1 MAAGLETVSA
11 AFGIVSLAIQLF
23 QGCVEGYRICHTA
36 QKIGRDGDLLFT
48 KLAVQ
53 RSRLEA
59 WAHKAGLPYGPFK
72 RLHWDPII
80 LILGQQ
86 QGLLRSAKEM
96 QDRYRLS
103 GNDQQIAGQDVAVQD
118 EKLRGEQS
126 TSVIDTSSLVDRL
139 RPLFI
144 ATRSVRQDEAD
155 SIQRSNGL
163 VRKFTWALGGKEKL
177 EKIVSE
183 ITSLNSQLV
192 EYLNDA
198 DQAEFR
204 HEVGTLF
211 RALVSEC
218 SATEEVDVVRMAMPP
233 DAPTAILA
241 AARVKKLRLALKLAR
256 HGGDKKTMPKSDEPS
271 TLTEGCK
278 HFKSQKLV
286 INMETQHHGM
296 RITTYNTTVVMVEW
310 RTITDNWVAV
320 KEYLRDLAMLLSQAS
335 DSAFHSLPCA
345 GYVDMQESGRF
356 GFVYDI
362 TDFTTGA
369 DASSVQSQSLFDLF
383 AECPFVSIVDRMR
396 IACDMAEAVLQLH
409 TAGWLHKGICSE
421 NVRFVAATRS
431 SPRSIIGSS
440 PYLVGYGYA
449 RPDTASAAVMTEL
462 PVTATDRD
470 LYRHPNAR
478 GQARQ
483 SFQMRFDMYGLAC
496 VLTEL
501 ALWKRLEN
509 VLRKYC
515 SWTAQQALP
524 SLNELFGDAD
534 FQDELSFH
542 VGPKY
547 IRAIELCLA
556 TPRSSGLGQGGGD
569 EGLIETG
576 VLDALRSCRDSQH
589 T

>member
-1 MAAGLETVSA
+1 
-11 AFGIVSLAIQLF
+11 
-23 QGCVEGYRICHTA
+23 
-36 QKIGRDGDLLFT
+36 
-48 KLAVQ
+48 
-53 RSRLEA
+53 
-59 WAHKAGLPYGPFK
+59 
-72 RLHWDPII
+72 
-80 LILGQQ
+80 
-86 QGLLRSAKEM
+86 
-96 QDRYRLS
+96 
-103 GNDQQIAGQDVAVQD
+103 
-118 EKLRGEQS
+118 
-126 TSVIDTSSLVDRL
+126 VID
-139 RPLFI
+139 
-144 ATRSVRQDEAD
+144 
-155 SIQRSNGL
+155 
-163 VRKFTWALGGKEKL
+163 
-177 EKIVSE
+177 
-183 ITSLNSQLV
+183 
-192 EYLNDA
+192 
-198 DQAEFR
+198 
-204 HEVGTLF
+204 
-211 RALVSEC
+211 
-218 SATEEVDVVRMAMPP
+218 
-233 DAPTAILA
+233 
-241 AARVKKLRLALKLAR
+241 
-256 HGGDKKTMPKSDEPS
+256 
-271 TLTEGCK
+271 
-278 HFKSQKLV
+278 
-286 INMETQHHGM
+286 METQYQGM
-296 RITTYNTTVVMVEW
+296 RITSYNTTVVMVEW
-310 RTITDNWVAV
+310 RTITANWDAV

-369 DASSVQSQSLFDLF
+369 DASSVQTRSLFDLF

-421 NVRFVAATRS
+421 NVRFVSAARS
-431 SPRSIIGSS
+431 TARLIVGSS
-440 PYLVGYGYA
+440 AYLVGYGYA

-501 ALWKRLEN
+501 ALWKRLED
-509 VLRKYC
+509 VLQKYC

-524 SLNELFGDAD
+524 SLNELFGDAG

-569 EGLIETG
+569 GGLIETG
-576 VLDALRSCRDSQH
+576 VLDALRSFRDSQH
-589 T
+589 

>member
-1 MAAGLETVSA
+1 MASGIETASA

-23 QGCVEGYRICHTA
+23 QGCVEGYKICYTA

-59 WAHKAGLPYGPFK
+59 WAHKAGLPHGPFK

-86 QGLLRSAKEM
+86 QDLLRSAKEM

-103 GNDQQIAGQDVAVQD
+103 GHDPQGPGQDVTVQD
-118 EKLRGEQS
+118 EKLRRRQS
-126 TSVIDTSSLVDRL
+126 AGVATDASSLVERL

-144 ATRSVRQDEAD
+144 ATRSVRQAETD
-155 SIQRSNGL
+155 SIQQSNGL
-163 VRKFTWALGGKEKL
+163 VKRFTWALGGKEKL
-177 EKIVSE
+177 EKIVLE
-183 ITSLNSQLV
+183 ITTLNSQLV

-198 DQAEFR
+198 DQIEFR

-241 AARVKKLRLALKLAR
+241 AARVKKLRLALNLAR
-256 HGGDKKTMPKSDEPS
+256 HGGGNDKKTTQKPDEPQI
-271 TLTEGCK
+271 LTEGCK

-286 INMETQHHGM
+286 IGMETQYHGM
-296 RITTYNTTVVMVEW
+296 RIASYNTTVVMVEW
-310 RTITDNWVAV
+310 RTITANWDGV
-320 KEYLRDLAMLLSQAS
+320 KEHLRDLAMLLHQAS

-369 DASSVQSQSLFDLF
+369 DASSVQSRSLFDLF
-383 AECPFVSIVDRMR
+383 TECPFVSVEDRTR

-421 NVRFVAATRS
+421 NIQFVGAARS
-431 SPRSIIGSS
+431 SPRSMVNSH
-440 PYLVGYGYA
+440 PFLVGYGYA

-462 PVTATDRD
+462 PVTAANRD

-478 GQARQ
+478 GQARHN
-483 SFQMRFDMYGLAC
+483 FQMRFDMYGLAC
-496 VLTEL
+496 VLVEL
-501 ALWKRLEN
+501 ALWRRLDD

-515 SWTAQQALP
+515 SWAAQQALP
-524 SLNELFGDAD
+524 SMNELFGDAA
-534 FQDELSFH
+534 FQEELSFH
-542 VGPKY
+542 VGPKF
-547 IRAIELCLA
+547 ISAIKLCLA
-556 TPRSSGLGQGGGD
+556 TPRETGSGRD
-569 EGLIETG
+569 VGLIETG
-576 VLDALRSCRDSQH
+576 VFDALKVQK
-589 T
+589 TYV

>member
-1 MAAGLETVSA
+1 MATGLETAAS
-11 AFGIVSLAIQLF
+11 AFGVVSLAIQLF
-23 QGCVEGYRICHTA
+23 QGCVEGYKICHTA
-36 QKIGRDGDLLFT
+36 QKIGKDGDLLFT

-59 WAHKAGLPYGPFK
+59 WAHKAGLPYEPNP
-72 RLHWDPII
+72 RLRWDPII

-103 GNDQQIAGQDVAVQD
+103 GNEQQVTGQDVAIRD
-118 EKLRGEQS
+118 EKLRECG
-126 TSVIDTSSLVDRL
+126 TDASSLVERL

-144 ATRSVRQDEAD
+144 ATRSVRQDEAE
-155 SIQRSNGL
+155 SIQRSNGV
-163 VRKFTWALGGKEKL
+163 VRRFTWALGGKEKL
-177 EKIVSE
+177 EKIVAD

-204 HEVGTLF
+204 HEVGTIF

-218 SATEEVDVVRMAMPP
+218 SATEEVDAVRMAMPP
-233 DAPTAILA
+233 DAGTAILA
-241 AARVKKLRLALKLAR
+241 AARVKKLRLTLKLAR
-256 HGGDKKTMPKSDEPS
+256 HGGDKDTTLKSDEPS
-271 TLTEGCK
+271 PLAEGCK
-278 HFKSQKLV
+278 HFKSHRLLSG
-286 INMETQHHGM
+286 MEAQHQGM
-296 RITTYNTTVVMVEW
+296 HIAPYNTTVVMVEW
-310 RTITDNWVAV
+310 RTITANWNPV
-320 KEYLRDLAMLLSQAS
+320 KEHLRDLAMLLSQAS

-345 GYVDMQESGRF
+345 GYVDLQRSGRF

-369 DASSVQSQSLFDLF
+369 DASSVQTRSLFDLF

-421 NVRFVAATRS
+421 NVQFVAAARS
-431 SPRSIIGSS
+431 NPRSIIGSS

-462 PVTATDRD
+462 PVTAADRD

-501 ALWKRLEN
+501 ALWKRLED
-509 VLRKYC
+509 VLQNYC

-524 SLNELFGDAD
+524 SLNELFGDAG

-542 VGPKY
+542 VGPKF

-556 TPRSSGLGQGGGD
+556 TPRNSGLGHGGGD
-569 EGLIETG
+569 GGLVETG
-576 VLDALRSCRDSQH
+576 VLDALRSCKDSQH
-589 T
+589 L